1 MTEVEF
7 LKSQIEDLSGKRA
20 VVAENAKTHAAQVD
34 AQIREWLTEAGL
46 WDKIQALQTELRQT
60 QLVRQERVAGL
71 DAQIHLLR
79 AIHDKFH
86 IDPVAPGTMIHGIDV
101 SKLDWET
108 RLRVRNGERET
119 IAMLGGKLDEPTL
132 PGFDVPTLV
141 QSSDDSLDE
150 ASSAN

>member
-1 MTEVEF
+1 MSETEF
-7 LKSQIEDLSGKRA
+7 LKTQIEELSAKRA
-20 VVAENAKTHAAQVD
+20 TIAENAKAHAAQVD

-71 DAQIHLLR
+71 DAQVSLLR

-86 IDPVAPGTMIHGIDV
+86 IDPVAPGTTIHGIDV

-108 RLRVRNGERET
+108 RLRVRNGERDT
-119 IAMLGGKLDEPTL
+119 IELLGGKLDEPAL
-132 PGFDVPTLV
+132 PGFDEPTLV
-141 QSSDDSLDE
+141 QSSDESLDE
-150 ASSAN
+150 ASSAS

>member
-1 MTEVEF
+1 
-7 LKSQIEDLSGKRA
+7 
-20 VVAENAKTHAAQVD
+20 VD

-60 QLVRQERVAGL
+60 QLVRQERAAGL

-79 AIHDKFH
+79 TLHDKFH
-86 IDPVAPGTMIHGIDV
+86 IDPVAPGTTIHGIDV
-101 SKLDWET
+101 SVLDWET
-108 RLRVRNGERET
+108 RLRVRNGDPET
-119 IAMLGGKLDEPTL
+119 LKVLGGKLDEPAL
-132 PGFDVPTLV
+132 PGFDEPTFV